1 MMLGDAVNIAIPP
14 TFFLSI
20 LVLATEHI
28 RSKNRKETVK
38 QETFMPPISYFDGK
52 EKEPIQLS

>member
-1 MMLGDAVNIAIPP
+1 VRFGGYVLVIPDRN
-14 TFFLSI
+14 S
-20 LVLATEHI
+20 VLATEHI

-38 QETFMPPISYFDGK
+38 QETFMPPISSFDGK